1 MREEYE
7 KKLKN
12 GDFLGALEM
21 IPSIDWKNIT
31 PMSEDWKESLKIIDR
46 QKPEINTTQTEM
58 NKTDMIIHALGYNT
72 IKQ

>member
-1 MREEYE
+1 
-7 KKLKN
+7 
-12 GDFLGALEM
+12 M

-46 QKPEINTTQTEM
+46 QKPEINTTQAEM